1 MDQGMSL
8 MPALEA
14 PAGTRMLSGGSGGSS
29 DGSAYIS
36 SDLET
41 SLRAEELL
49 EHYNA
54 QLVSAGWELVEQ
66 GSTPVAAWSTWK
78 LTSEDGDAWGGT
90 LFIMEGQLNAEKRFA
105 MLSVER
111 AP

>member
-1 MDQGMSL
+1 M
-8 MPALEA
+8 
-14 PAGTRMLSGGSGGSS
+14 
-29 DGSAYIS
+29 
-36 SDLET
+36 
-41 SLRAEELL
+41 

-78 LTSEDGDAWGGT
+78 LTGKDGNAWGGT
-90 LFIMEGQLNAEKRFA
+90 LFVMEGRLNAEKRFA